1 MNIIIGGNEKIIAY
15 VDAADSK
22 DKAASTLKPSRFNYA
37 HEANG
42 GFIVYNTLYNA
53 LIRLT
58 AFEYKKLNGQAK
70 IGKIMRKTFVENGL
84 LVRESTDELKK
95 FLGWSLKQRK
105 LYKPYLSLNITT
117 TMKCNAH
124 CSYCYEKGVSR
135 QDFLPR
141 EINHLLKFIER
152 RVTKDETLVLNWFGG
167 EPLLN
172 QNMIEQVTDALKKS
186 KINFASYIITNG
198 SLINKTMV
206 TRKYKKWKVRDVQIT
221 LDGKAETY
229 ANRKNYQPQ
238 IKDVFD
244 KILTNIEL
252 LAQNMI
258 RVHIRLNVDRENM
271 EEILAVQSMLDER
284 FCDFEDVTYY
294 PAFLTGVGLDLTEN
308 EKLEFLRRMIAQCHD
323 PKNMNMARRFF
334 SMPKYHPCMRNDMR
348 SFSVDTKGNIY
359 ACEHFVGRKEYSFS
373 NLSNYDESFNADRY
387 KLRIAATCKSC
398 VFLPKCMGG
407 CAANRLSG
415 DEPCM
420 IEKYLLQG
428 YIAHL
433 AEL

>member
-1 MNIIIGGNEKIIAY
+1 MM
-15 VDAADSK
+15 SH
-22 DKAASTLKPSRFNYA
+22 TL
-37 HEANG
+37 
-42 GFIVYNTLYNA
+42 
-53 LIRLT
+53 
-58 AFEYKKLNGQAK
+58 
-70 IGKIMRKTFVENGL
+70 
-84 LVRESTDELKK
+84 
-95 FLGWSLKQRK
+95 
-105 LYKPYLSLNITT
+105 
-117 TMKCNAH
+117 
-124 CSYCYEKGVSR
+124 
-135 QDFLPR
+135 
-141 EINHLLKFIER
+141 
-152 RVTKDETLVLNWFGG
+152 
-167 EPLLN
+167 
-172 QNMIEQVTDALKKS
+172 KS

-348 SFSVDTKGNIY
+348 SFSVDTNGNIY

-373 NLSNYDESFNADRY
+373 TLSNYDESFNADRY